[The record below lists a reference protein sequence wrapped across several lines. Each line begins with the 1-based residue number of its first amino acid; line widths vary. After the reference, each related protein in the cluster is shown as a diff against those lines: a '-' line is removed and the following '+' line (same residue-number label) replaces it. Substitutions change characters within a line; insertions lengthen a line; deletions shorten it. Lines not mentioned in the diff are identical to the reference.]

1 MVQPQF
7 SFIPADSEILT
18 SSAKDSIDGSY
29 KNVFIILGT
38 LFFILFSSSV
48 PFLFFIN
55 ILCAS
60 LSTDLNNTVS
70 NTVFADS
77 F

>member
-29 KNVFIILGT
+29 KN
-38 LFFILFSSSV
+38 
-48 PFLFFIN
+48 FLFRIAEFA
-55 ILCAS
+55 LS
-60 LSTDLNNTVS
+60 LWRPDYFLKRFPTIAHARIVMLPSSIKVIMN
-70 NTVFADS
+70 
-77 F
+77 